1 MSANFQYKWL
11 IAVVLSI
18 VVQLLFL
25 RDLALFY
32 YGFCFIYLWA
42 IIKAPIETPPV
53 YLILGGFVLGWLL
66 DTFYNTHGMHAF
78 STVLVAWLR
87 PSFFKILTP
96 ANGYDERSSIS
107 LAEMKW
113 LWFFPYVALMLFT
126 HHLVLFLLEASD
138 ASLLGLSL
146 FKALLSTLL
155 GLAVFTLLELF
166 NKAK

>member
-1 MSANFQYKWL
+1 MSANFQYKWW

-42 IIKAPIETPPV
+42 LIKAPIETPPL

-78 STVLVAWLR
+78 STVLIAWLR
-87 PSFFKILTP
+87 PTFFKILTP

-107 LAEMKW
+107 LEEMKW
-113 LWFFPYVALMLFT
+113 MWFYPYLALMLFT

-138 ASLLGLSL
+138 ASLFGLSL
-146 FKALLSTLL
+146 LKALLSTLL
-155 GLAVFTLLELF
+155 GIAVFTLLELF
-166 NKAK
+166 NKGK

>member
-1 MSANFQYKWL
+1 MSANFQYKWW

-87 PSFFKILTP
+87 PTFFKLLTP

-107 LAEMKW
+107 LDEMKW
-113 LWFFPYVALMLFT
+113 MWFYPYLALMLFT
-126 HHLVLFLLEASD
+126 HHLVLFVLEASD
-138 ASLLGLSL
+138 ASLFGLSL
-146 FKALLSTLL
+146 LKALLSTLL
-155 GLAVFTLLELF
+155 GIAVFTLLELF
-166 NKAK
+166 NKEK

>member
-1 MSANFQYKWL
+1 MSANFQYKWW

-42 IIKAPIETPPV
+42 MIKAPIETPPV

-87 PSFFKILTP
+87 PTFFKILTP

-107 LAEMKW
+107 LDEMKW
-113 LWFFPYVALMLFT
+113 MWFYPYLALMLFT

-138 ASLLGLSL
+138 ASLFGLSL
-146 FKALLSTLL
+146 LKALLSTLL
-155 GLAVFTLLELF
+155 GIAVFTLLELF
-166 NKAK
+166 NKGK

>member
-1 MSANFQYKWL
+1 MSANFQYKWW

-87 PSFFKILTP
+87 PTFFKILTP

-107 LAEMKW
+107 LDEMKW
-113 LWFFPYVALMLFT
+113 MWFYPYLALMLFT
-126 HHLVLFLLEASD
+126 HHLALFLLEASD
-138 ASLLGLSL
+138 ASLFGLSL
-146 FKALLSTLL
+146 LKALLSTLL
-155 GLAVFTLLELF
+155 GIAVFTLLELF
-166 NKAK
+166 NKEK

>member
-1 MSANFQYKWL
+1 MGSSFQYKWL
-11 IAVVLSI
+11 IGVILTI
-18 VVQLLFL
+18 LVQLLFL

-42 IIKAPIETPPV
+42 IIKAPMETPPV
-53 YLILGGFVLGWLL
+53 YLIIGGFALGWLL

-87 PSFFKILTP
+87 PNFFKILTP
-96 ANGYDERSSIS
+96 VNGYDERFSIS
-107 LAEMKW
+107 LEEMKW
-113 LWFFPYVALMLFT
+113 MWFFPYLGLMLFT

-138 ASLLGLSL
+138 ASLFGLSL
-146 FKALLSTLL
+146 LKAILSALL
-155 GLAVFTLLELF
+155 GMAVFALLELF

>member
-1 MSANFQYKWL
+1 MSANFQYKWW
-11 IAVVLSI
+11 IAAVLAI

-42 IIKAPIETPPV
+42 LIKAPMETPPL
-53 YLILGGFVLGWLL
+53 YLILGGFILGWLL

-87 PSFFKILTP
+87 PTFFKILTP

-107 LAEMKW
+107 LEEMKW
-113 LWFFPYVALMLFT
+113 MWFYPYLALMLFS

-138 ASLLGLSL
+138 ASLFGLSL
-146 FKALLSTLL
+146 LKAVLSTLL
-155 GLAVFTLLELF
+155 GIIVFTLLELF
-166 NKAK
+166 NKGK

>member
-1 MSANFQYKWL
+1 MGSSFQYKWL
-11 IAVVLSI
+11 IGVVLTI

-53 YLILGGFVLGWLL
+53 YLIIGGFALGWLL

-78 STVLVAWLR
+78 ATVLVSWLR
-87 PSFFKILTP
+87 PTFFKILTP

-107 LAEMKW
+107 LEEMKW
-113 LWFFPYVALMLFT
+113 MWFFPYLTFMLFT
-126 HHLVLFLLEASD
+126 HHFVLFLLEASE
-138 ASLLGLSL
+138 ASLFGLSL
-146 FKALLSTLL
+146 LKAFLSTLL
-155 GLAVFTLLELF
+155 GVVVFSLLELF
-166 NKAK
+166 NKEK

>member
-1 MSANFQYKWL
+1 MGSSFQYKWL
-11 IAVVLSI
+11 IGVVLTI

-53 YLILGGFVLGWLL
+53 YLIIGGFALGWLL

-78 STVLVAWLR
+78 ATVLVAWLR
-87 PSFFKILTP
+87 PTFFKILTP
-96 ANGYDERSSIS
+96 ANGYDERSEIS

-126 HHLVLFLLEASD
+126 HHIVLFLLESSTG
-138 ASLLGLSL
+138 SLLGLSL
-146 FKALLSTLL
+146 LKAFLSTIL
-155 GLAVFTLLELF
+155 GLSVFALLELF
-166 NKAK
+166 NSSK

>member
-1 MSANFQYKWL
+1 MSANFQYKWW

-42 IIKAPIETPPV
+42 LIKAPIETPPL

-78 STVLVAWLR
+78 STVLIAWLR
-87 PSFFKILTP
+87 PTFFKILTP

-107 LAEMKW
+107 LEEMKW
-113 LWFFPYVALMLFT
+113 MWFYPYLALMLFT

-138 ASLLGLSL
+138 ASLFGLSL
-146 FKALLSTLL
+146 LKASLSTLL
-155 GLAVFTLLELF
+155 GIAVFTMLELF
-166 NKAK
+166 NKGK

>member
-1 MSANFQYKWL
+1 MSANFQYKWW
-11 IAVVLSI
+11 IAAVLSI

-42 IIKAPIETPPV
+42 LIKAPIETPPL

-78 STVLVAWLR
+78 STVLIAWLR
-87 PSFFKILTP
+87 PTFFKILTP

-107 LAEMKW
+107 LEEMKW
-113 LWFFPYVALMLFT
+113 MWFFPYMALMLFS
-126 HHLVLFLLEASD
+126 HHLVLFLLESSNS
-138 ASLLGLSL
+138 SLFGLSL
-146 FKALLSTLL
+146 LKAFLSTLL
-155 GLAVFTLLELF
+155 GIVVFTLLELF
-166 NKAK
+166 NKGK

>member
-1 MSANFQYKWL
+1 MGSSFQYKWL
-11 IAVVLSI
+11 IGVILTI
-18 VVQLLFL
+18 LVQLLFL

-42 IIKAPIETPPV
+42 IIKAPMETPPV
-53 YLILGGFVLGWLL
+53 YLIIGGFALGWLL

-87 PSFFKILTP
+87 PNFFKILTP

-107 LAEMKW
+107 LEEMKW
-113 LWFFPYVALMLFT
+113 MWFFPYLGLMLFT

-138 ASLLGLSL
+138 ASLFGLSL
-146 FKALLSTLL
+146 LKAILSALL
-155 GLAVFTLLELF
+155 GMAVFALLELF